1 MSVCVCVYMLAE
13 KLFIQI
19 VLFLKMNM
27 YSGASGEI
35 WINVLFFDRVYIII
49 VIISG
54 RIHIYDWRMNFNSN
68 T

>member
-1 MSVCVCVYMLAE
+1 MSVCVCLYACRE
-13 KLFIQI
+13 II
-19 VLFLKMNM
+19 YSDVLFLKMNM